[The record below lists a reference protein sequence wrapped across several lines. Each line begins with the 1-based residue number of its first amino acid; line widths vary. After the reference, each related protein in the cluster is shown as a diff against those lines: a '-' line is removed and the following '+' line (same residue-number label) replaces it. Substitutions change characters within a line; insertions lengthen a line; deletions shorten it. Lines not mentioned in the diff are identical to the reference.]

1 MTTPE
6 ATSTTSAATVAAAAT
21 AGPPRGSSR
30 SGEETTARSPLA
42 LVSRL
47 LHLPGAG
54 VTISYIVLCVILASV
69 TDTFFTVDNLT
80 IVLRQ
85 SVMVGVMAIG
95 MTLVIGMGE
104 IDLSV
109 GAILG
114 ICGLAA
120 AIWIQGGVNIY
131 LAVFGACLLGAAIGM
146 CNGVLVTYLRL
157 PSFVATLGS
166 MSVLR
171 GIIMV
176 ITGGVPV
183 YGLRYPEFQF
193 IGQGFI
199 GPVPVPVVILL
210 LLFVIF
216 AFVLYRTPFGRYI
229 LSIGSNAQA
238 ARLAGIRLTAVRIAT
253 YAITGFLCAVAGVI
267 LASRSE
273 AATADAG
280 SGMELD
286 VIAATII
293 GGTVMTGGKAVL
305 YGTIVGAVL
314 MTTIRNGLNLLG
326 VSPLWHQVVIGAFIL
341 ISVAGS
347 MLTVKRGEGE

>member
-1 MTTPE
+1 M
-6 ATSTTSAATVAAAAT
+6 TSTPTVPSGRVIAPRAM
-21 AGPPRGSSR
+21 AGLRRVVG
-30 SGEETTARSPLA
+30 
-42 LVSRL
+42 
-47 LHLPGAG
+47 LPGAG
-54 VTISYIVLCVILASV
+54 VTIAFLVLCVALAFAS
-69 TDTFFTVDNLT
+69 DYFLTVGNLT
-80 IVLRQ
+80 VVLRQ
-85 SVMVGVMAIG
+85 SVWVAIMGIG
-95 MTLVIGMGE
+95 MTFVIGMGE

-114 ICGLAA
+114 ISGLAA
-120 AIWIQGGVNIY
+120 AIWIQSGVNIY
-131 LAVFGACLLGAAIGM
+131 LAVVAALLLGAVIGA
-146 CNGVLVTYLRL
+146 CNGLLVTVLHL
-157 PSFVATLGS
+157 PSFVATLGA

-199 GPVPVPVVILL
+199 GPFPFPVVIL
-210 LLFVIF
+210 VAVF
-216 AFVLYRTPFGRYI
+216 AVFAYVMYRTPFGRHV
-229 LSIGSNAQA
+229 LSIGSNAHA
-238 ARLAGIRLTAVRIAT
+238 ARLAGISLTAVRVTVFMIS
-253 YAITGFLCAVAGVI
+253 GLLCAIAGVI

-280 SGMELD
+280 QGMELD

-305 YGTIVGAVL
+305 YGTVVGAML

-326 VSPLWHQVVIGAFIL
+326 VSPLWQQVVIGAFII

-347 MLTVKRGEGE
+347 MLASRRADGDA

>member
-1 MTTPE
+1 MNDRT
-6 ATSTTSAATVAAAAT
+6 AT
-21 AGPPRGSSR
+21 AGWLTPFR
-30 SGEETTARSPLA
+30 A
-42 LVSRL
+42 LGRFVRV
-47 LHLPGAG
+47 PGAG
-54 VTISYIVLCVILASV
+54 VTISYLVLCLILWLV
-69 TDTFFTVDNLT
+69 TDTFLTVGNLT

-85 SVMVGVMAIG
+85 SVMVAIMAIG

-114 ICGLAA
+114 IGGLSA
-120 AIWIQGGVNIY
+120 AIWMQQGMNIY
-131 LAVFGACLLGAAIGM
+131 LAIVLACFLGAAIGM

-183 YGLRYPEFQF
+183 YGLRYPEFQAL
-193 IGQGFI
+193 GQGFI
-199 GPVPVPVVILL
+199 GPIPVPVVILPV
-210 LLFVIF
+210 LFAVF
-216 AFVLYRTPFGRYI
+216 CFVLYRTPFGRYV

-238 ARLAGIRLTAVRIAT
+238 ARLVGIRITGIKIAT
-253 YAITGFLCAVAGVI
+253 YAITGFLCAIAGVI

-293 GGTVMTGGKAVL
+293 GGTVMTGGKAVM
-305 YGTIVGAVL
+305 YGSIIGAVL
-314 MTTIRNGLNLLG
+314 MTTIRNGFNLLG
-326 VSPLWHQVVIGAFIL
+326 VSPLWHQVVIGTFIL

-347 MLTVKRGEGE
+347 MLTVKRSEGE